1 MASILIVDD
10 SYIARMK
17 IRNVVTK
24 AGYIIAGEAENG
36 LQALN
41 VFSETRPDLVTLD
54 ITMPVMDGISTLKNI
69 IEINPKALVVMV
81 SAVGQQF
88 MVLESIKSGARHFVV
103 KPFEED
109 GLLKIITE
117 VLHHGPNP
125 KTAEAVKHPDEQ
137 KHSPIE
143 ISDNKDGFS
152 IENIGG
158 TFIIDIN
165 TLLNSESIRNLET
178 AVIGLSFVKPLRVIF
193 DFKNVEFLE
202 SEYLVSLDRII
213 SSVKKSEG
221 EVKVISKNEK
231 FQSYLKMS
239 GLEQFKM
246 IESNY

>member
-1 MASILIVDD
+1 MARILIVDD

-17 IRNVVTK
+17 IRNIVTK
-24 AGYIIAGEAENG
+24 AGHVVAGEAENG

-41 VFSETRPDLVTLD
+41 VFSEARPDLVTLD
-54 ITMPVMDGISTLKNI
+54 ITMPVMDGIVALKNI

-81 SAVGQQF
+81 SALGQQF

-103 KPFEED
+103 KPFEEE

-125 KTAEAVKHPDEQ
+125 NSAQPAKQPDEPKQ
-137 KHSPIE
+137 DPIE
-143 ISDNKDGFS
+143 VSDNKDGFN
-152 IENIGG
+152 IENISG

-165 TLLNSESIRNLET
+165 TLLDSESLKTLET

-202 SEYLVSLDRII
+202 REYLSTIDRII
-213 SSVKKSEG
+213 GSVKKSEG
-221 EVKVISKNEK
+221 EVKVVSKNEK

-239 GLEQFKM
+239 GLEQFKVVD
-246 IESNY
+246 SSY

>member
-24 AGYIIAGEAENG
+24 AGYIVAGEAENG

-41 VFSETRPDLVTLD
+41 VFSEARPDLVTLD
-54 ITMPVMDGISTLKNI
+54 ITMPVMDGIATLKNI

-103 KPFEED
+103 KPFEDD

-117 VLHHGPNP
+117 VLQHGPNP
-125 KTAEAVKHPDEQ
+125 KAAEPAKHTDEPTN
-137 KHSPIE
+137 SRVE
-143 ISDNKDGFS
+143 VSDNKDGFN
-152 IENIGG
+152 IENISG

-165 TLLNSESIRNLET
+165 TLLNSESLRNLET

-193 DFKNVEFLE
+193 DFKDVEFLE
-202 SEYLVSLDRII
+202 NEYLSTLDRVIG
-213 SSVKKSEG
+213 SVKKSDG
-221 EVKVISKNEK
+221 EVKVVSRNEK